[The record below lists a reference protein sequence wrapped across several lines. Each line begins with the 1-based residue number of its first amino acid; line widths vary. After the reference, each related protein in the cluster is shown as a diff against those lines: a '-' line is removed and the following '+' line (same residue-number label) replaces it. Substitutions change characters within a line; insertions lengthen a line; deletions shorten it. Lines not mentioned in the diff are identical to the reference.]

1 MIAADLL
8 MHVPMRVSA
17 ELGAREMLVSEVLKL
32 GIGTVVELNRPAG
45 APIDLLVNN
54 QLVARGDVV
63 AVDDKFGVR
72 ITELI
77 QKPG

>member
-32 GIGTVVELNRPAG
+32 GIGTVVELNRAAG
-45 APIDLLVNN
+45 TPIDLLVNN

-77 QKPG
+77 QKPA

>member
-1 MIAADLL
+1 VIASDLL

-32 GIGTVVELNRPAG
+32 GIGTVIELNRPAG
-45 APIDLLVNN
+45 TPIDLLVNN

-72 ITELI
+72 ITELL
-77 QKPG
+77 QKTV

>member
-1 MIAADLL
+1 MIASDLL

-32 GIGTVVELNRPAG
+32 GIGTVIELNRPAG
-45 APIDLLVNN
+45 TPIDLLVNN

-72 ITELI
+72 ITELL
-77 QKPG
+77 QKTV

>member
-17 ELGAREMLVSEVLKL
+17 ELGARDMLVSEVLKL
-32 GIGTVVELNRPAG
+32 GIGTVVELNRPVG
-45 APIDLLVNN
+45 TPIDLLVNN

-77 QKPG
+77 QKPA

>member
-17 ELGAREMLVSEVLKL
+17 ELGACDMLVSEVLKL
-32 GIGTVVELNRPAG
+32 GVGTIVELHRPAG
-45 APIDLLVNN
+45 TPIDLLVNN

-77 QKPG
+77 QKPA